1 MKLLKEYSKPETNLK
16 IKYFKV
22 GDMVIKQIL
31 DSDVVIYE
39 QSLLNT
45 SITEFTFDKIC
56 YNELYEKETN
66 SVNGFTSKFA
76 ESAKCVI
83 Q

>member
-1 MKLLKEYSKPETNLK
+1 MKLLKEFYKSKTNLK
-16 IKYFKV
+16 IKYFKD
-22 GDMVIKQIL
+22 GDIVIKQIL

-39 QSLLNT
+39 QSLINT

-66 SVNGFTSKFA
+66 RDNGFVLSTT
-76 ESAKCVI
+76 ETAKCVI

>member
-16 IKYFKV
+16 IKYFKD

-45 SITEFTFDKIC
+45 SITEFTYRQD
-56 YNELYEKETN
+56 LL
-66 SVNGFTSKFA
+66 
-76 ESAKCVI
+76 
-83 Q
+83 

>member
-1 MKLLKEYSKPETNLK
+1 MKLLKEFSKPETNLK
-16 IKYFKV
+16 IKYFKD

-66 SVNGFTSKFA
+66 DVNGFVLSIT
-76 ESAKCVI
+76 KCDKCAI